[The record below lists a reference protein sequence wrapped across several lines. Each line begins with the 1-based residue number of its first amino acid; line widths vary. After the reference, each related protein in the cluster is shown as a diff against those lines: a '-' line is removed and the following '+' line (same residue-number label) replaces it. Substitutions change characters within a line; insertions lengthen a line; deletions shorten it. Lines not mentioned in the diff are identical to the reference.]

1 MLQLGTWRVQC
12 TFLKIDYIFFFI
24 SNCAL
29 VLLSAVYLQLVMN
42 KSHVTLSYLFYA
54 FLFVFIFSVKKLQN
68 NANLE
73 PDGHYRKI
81 EPAAKLCMQ
90 MYQIK
95 FDFQ

>member
-1 MLQLGTWRVQC
+1 MV
-12 TFLKIDYIFFFI
+12 
-24 SNCAL
+24 
-29 VLLSAVYLQLVMN
+29 N

-54 FLFVFIFSVKKLQN
+54 FLFVFIFSVKLQN

-95 FDFQ
+95 SDFQ

>member
-1 MLQLGTWRVQC
+1 MP
-12 TFLKIDYIFFFI
+12 FY
-24 SNCAL
+24 
-29 VLLSAVYLQLVMN
+29 
-42 KSHVTLSYLFYA
+42 LSYLFCK
-54 FLFVFIFSVKKLQN
+54 KKLQN

-90 MYQIK
+90 MYQMK